1 MDFEK
6 YFDLKAI
13 KGKYQ
18 SAVAKE
24 TATALRTF
32 CEQESEFQQAI
43 EQSGKSYQQCLD
55 SIMNGIS
62 GSVSDLDVY
71 SKAVQFYFPGA
82 KVHFRMEI
90 DLIGDAS
97 PRPTTEAKPKSLSVS
112 FDSLLDF

>member
-1 MDFEK
+1 MDLKK

-24 TATALRTF
+24 TAAALRTF

-43 EQSGKSYQQCLD
+43 EQSGKTYQECLD
-55 SIMNGIS
+55 SITEGIK
-62 GSVSDLDVY
+62 GSASDFDVY

-90 DLIGDAS
+90 DLIGDA
-97 PRPTTEAKPKSLSVS
+97 TQKAVAEDKPKSLSVS